1 MYLTEY
7 HHHTDNSFDSKARME
22 DVCAEAV
29 KRGIDEICFTEH
41 FSVNPNLPTYGHLD
55 FEQYFS
61 QIHHVQDKYRGRLV
75 IKAGIELCEP
85 HLMKDEYKQAL
96 QELELDFI
104 LGSVHNIDE
113 IKLRKYMGD
122 KKPFEVYHD
131 YFTEVYK
138 LVSEADIDVIAHLD
152 LMKRYA
158 MESKGNYQFDDFN
171 EILEAILRKAVERG
185 IGIEINTSGISNM
198 KVNEPFPTQSILKL
212 YKSLGGEILTIGS
225 DSHRVETVGSNLDEA
240 LKMAKAAGFR
250 YIHTFK
256 KRKVHGWPLQI

>member
-7 HHHTDNSFDSKARME
+7 HHHTDNSFDSKARMD
-22 DVCAEAV
+22 DVCAEAL

-55 FEQYFS
+55 FERYFS
-61 QIHHVQDKYRGRLV
+61 QIHHVQDKYRGSLV
-75 IKAGIELCEP
+75 IKAGIE
-85 HLMKDEYKQAL
+85 YKQAL
-96 QELELDFI
+96 EELELDFI
-104 LGSVHNIDE
+104 LGSVHNIEE

-138 LVSEADIDVIAHLD
+138 LVCEADIDVIAHLD

-158 MESKGNYQFDDFN
+158 METKGNYQFEAFN
-171 EILEAILRKAVERG
+171 EILEAILSKAIERG
-185 IGIEINTSGISNM
+185 IGIEINTSGIYNV
-198 KVNEPFPTQSILKL
+198 KVKEAFPTESILKR

-225 DSHRVETVGSNLDEA
+225 DSHRVETVGSHLDEA
-240 LKMAKAAGFR
+240 LNMAKAAGFK
-250 YIHTFK
+250 YIYTFD
-256 KRKVHGWPLQI
+256 KRIAHGVQIDI